1 MLERIFSIDTLW
13 ILLLILYVPAC
24 IGLIVIVLLQ
34 KGKGT
39 GFGGA
44 FGVGGGG
51 EAVFGPR
58 ASRSLPVRLTYIA
71 ATLFMTI
78 ALIMSLISHRVGKG
92 QAPEM
97 VGVATEDGA
106 DEVTGSRFSD
116 LGIGTGRPDEDR
128 VDPSALT
135 APITAGEG
143 TGPVGEG
150 QPGQVWSEEHGH
162 WHDAP
167 AVDTS
172 ATTVEP
178 APETAADEP
187 VLTEETSAE
196 ESPGDAAT
204 DVPVI
209 DANVTSPDAEVDA
222 PVVDAPEVD
231 AAEADASATEEAAT
245 EETTPEPEGTN

>member
-34 KGKGT
+34 RGKGT

-44 FGVGGGG
+44 FGVGGGS

-71 ATLFMTI
+71 AGTFMTI
-78 ALIMSLISHRVGKG
+78 ALVMSLISHRVGKG
-92 QAPEM
+92 RAPELID
-97 VGVATEDGA
+97 VAEEA
-106 DEVTGSRFSD
+106 DAAAAGSRFSD

-128 VDPSALT
+128 VDESALT
-135 APITAGEG
+135 APLTTDEEAR
-143 TGPVGEG
+143 TGGQPGQVWSEEHGHWHDAPPGG

-167 AVDTS
+167 AVEVAPAGQTPPETAPADDT
-172 ATTVEP
+172 ADAVVETP
-178 APETAADEP
+178 IVDGSVTAPEAAPETE
-187 VLTEETSAE
+187 
-196 ESPGDAAT
+196 
-204 DVPVI
+204 
-209 DANVTSPDAEVDA
+209 A
-222 PVVDAPEVD
+222 P
-231 AAEADASATEEAAT
+231 ATEEAAT
-245 EETTPEPEGTN
+245 EDAAAEETTPEPEGTE